1 MSGGPIRVTDAAARK
16 VRAADVMSTPVL
28 AVTVDATL
36 ERAGEVLARNGF
48 TTLPVVDEYGRLCG
62 LITEEALAGAHLA
75 RLSVYADLPEP
86 IVSAIRRPLTVR
98 AVALPPVALD
108 ADAGTVRHRA
118 SDAADAAAVRAGG
131 ARRPADRNRQ
141 LAQYPSP
148 ARALKTGK
156 RSASH

>member
-1 MSGGPIRVTDAAARK
+1 MSGGPIRMAGAAAPK

-48 TTLPVVDEYGRLCG
+48 TTLPVVDEHGRLCG

-75 RLSVYADLPEP
+75 RLSMYADLPL
-86 IVSAIRRPLTVR
+86 VTAIRRPLTVR

-108 ADAGTVRHRA
+108 ADAELF
-118 SDAADAAAVRAGG
+118 DI
-131 ARRPADRNRQ
+131 
-141 LAQYPSP
+141 
-148 ARALKTGK
+148 ARAMLQMRL
-156 RSASH
+156 RSVPVVRDGRPIGIVSWRNILPMLER

>member
-48 TTLPVVDEYGRLCG
+48 TTLPVVDEHGSLCG

-108 ADAGTVRHRA
+108 ADAELF
-118 SDAADAAAVRAGG
+118 DI
-131 ARRPADRNRQ
+131 
-141 LAQYPSP
+141 
-148 ARALKTGK
+148 ARAMLQMRL
-156 RSASH
+156 RSVPVVRDGRPIGIVSWRNILPLLER